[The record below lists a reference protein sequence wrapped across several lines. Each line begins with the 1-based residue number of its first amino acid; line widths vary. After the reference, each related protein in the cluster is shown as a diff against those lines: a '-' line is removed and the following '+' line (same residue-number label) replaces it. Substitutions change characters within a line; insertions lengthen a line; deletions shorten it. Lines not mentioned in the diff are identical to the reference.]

1 MSLISP
7 SVNLP
12 RFLLFLGVFFFFL
25 IYELLLNDLKVEV
38 KYTDEINLALWT

>member
-12 RFLLFLGVFFFFL
+12 RFLLFLGVFFFL